1 MIKPVAKRLLSLML
15 AAILLVGATGCESS
29 TVGASIVEEDGWFTT
44 WGTAMLTASA
54 DETPTSPSLKQNT
67 CRQQVRVSIG
77 GDKIRITLSNEY
89 GDIPLNIESVHIAHL
104 VDSSSSTI
112 DTSTDTVITF
122 NGGSESV
129 DLSGGEKIVSD
140 EVDFS
145 FDALDCLAI
154 TIKFGNY
161 VGGTIT
167 CHTAARCSTWIVE
180 GDHVSDETL
189 TGASVMTSTYYIESV
204 ETWAEAGTKTV
215 VCIGDS
221 ITDGASS
228 TDNGYCRYPDTLME
242 LLAADDS
249 VGNVA
254 VVNKG
259 IGGNAVFGGLGDAL
273 VDRFQ
278 RDVIDVLADTTGERY
293 CILLI
298 GINDIGYESEDLSE
312 SIIDAYEELIELC
325 HENDILIYAGT
336 LTPIEGSTYYSELH
350 DETRVAL
357 NEYIRSSK
365 SKFDGYIDFDLALQ
379 DPDNTSKLL
388 DDYVSVWNDYLHP
401 NDAGYAEMG
410 ETAYEFLKEILAAE

>member
-1 MIKPVAKRLLSLML
+1 MFKSVAKRIMSLVL
-15 AAILLVGATGCESS
+15 AAMLLIGATSCGKEVGAD
-29 TVGASIVEEDGWFTT
+29 IVESDGWFTA
-44 WGTAMLTASA
+44 WGTAMLTATV
-54 DETPTSPSLKQNT
+54 DETPIDPSLKENT

-104 VDSSSSTI
+104 VNNSSSAI

-129 DLSGGEKIVSD
+129 DIAGGDKIVSD

-167 CHTAARCSTWIVE
+167 CHTAARCATWVVE
-180 GDHVSDETL
+180 GDHVSDEIL
-189 TGASVMTSTYYIESV
+189 EGATVMTSTYYIESV
-204 ETWAEAGTKTV
+204 ETWAESGTKTV

-228 TDNGYCRYPDTLME
+228 TTNGYARYPDTLME
-242 LLAADDS
+242 LLSADES

-278 RDVIDVLADTTGERY
+278 RDVIDVLADTPGQRY

-298 GINDIGYESEDLSE
+298 GINDIGYESEDLSD

-350 DETRVAL
+350 EETRVAI

-379 DPDNTSKLL
+379 DPDNTAKLL
-388 DDYVSVWNDYLHP
+388 DDYVSIWNDYLHP

-410 ETAYEFLKEILAAE
+410 ETAYEFLKEILITAE

>member
-1 MIKPVAKRLLSLML
+1 MFKSIAKRLLSLIL
-15 AAILLVGATGCESS
+15 AAMLLLGATSCGKEVGAD
-29 TVGASIVEEDGWFTT
+29 IVEEDGWFTT

-54 DETPTSPSLKQNT
+54 DETPTNPSLKQNT
-67 CRQQVRVSIG
+67 ARQQVRVSIG

-89 GDIPLNIESVHIAHL
+89 GDIPLNIESVHIAKL

-129 DLSGGEKIVSD
+129 DISGGDKIVSD

-189 TGASVMTSTYYIESV
+189 SGASVMTSTYFIESV
-204 ETWAEAGTKTV
+204 ETWASAGTKTI

-228 TDNGYCRYPDTLME
+228 TTNGYCRYPDTLME
-242 LLAADDS
+242 LLSADDS

-259 IGGNAVFGGLGDAL
+259 IGGNAVFGGTGDSL
-273 VDRFQ
+273 ISRFQ
-278 RDVIDVLADTTGERY
+278 RDVIDVLADTPGQRY
-293 CILLI
+293 VIMMI
-298 GINDIGYESEDLSE
+298 GINDIGYESEDLAD
-312 SIIDAYEELIELC
+312 SIIEAYEDLIELC

-336 LTPIEGSTYYSELH
+336 LTPIEGSSYYSELH
-350 DETRVAL
+350 EETRVAL

-365 SKFDGYIDFDLALQ
+365 SKFDGYIDFDEALQ
-379 DPDNTSKLL
+379 DPDNTAKLL
-388 DDYVSVWNDYLHP
+388 DDYVSIWQDYLHP
-401 NDAGYAEMG
+401 NDAGYQKMG
-410 ETAYEFLKEILAAE
+410 ETAYEFMKEILAAEE